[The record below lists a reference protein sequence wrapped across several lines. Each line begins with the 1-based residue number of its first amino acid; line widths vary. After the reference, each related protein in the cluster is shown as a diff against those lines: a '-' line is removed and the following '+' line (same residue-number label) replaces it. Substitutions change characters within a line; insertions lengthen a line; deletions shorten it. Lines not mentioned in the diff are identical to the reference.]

1 MRQVPEWGTIPRML
15 RDQAACRTSTIVVA
29 DGHARLRLRQLQ
41 RQAAEGA
48 RALIAMG
55 VQPRDRV
62 AIVAPNGL
70 RWVISAFAIWDTGA
84 AVIPLSSGVN
94 GTLARQLLQQAQV
107 SVLLACD
114 DTLLSA
120 LAETCGEPAAGRP
133 YAGLPDLR
141 TVVMLDEPP
150 TAGGTRE
157 TRRPGVLRLRN
168 FLARGAS
175 VAPRVAEQRA
185 LAVLPT
191 DKCEFLAPPGASGMA
206 ELTHAQLL
214 RVYSNWSETVTLREG
229 DRYLVITPFSHGF
242 GLNAGLL
249 ACVLRGATILAAPR
263 FAPVAVADLVEG
275 LQANV
280 LAGPPTLFNRLLDSL
295 RGRPRRALPLRV
307 AICENAAAPA
317 ELIRRLLA
325 ETAVQRVINAYG
337 LGEATVAY
345 PGRLPARGPDA
356 SAEPSA

>member
-1 MRQVPEWGTIPRML
+1 MPACTATAAVYDNWSAANCSRACRAQHLGVRRAQLQTAAGGLMRQVPEWGTIPRML

-29 DGHARLRLRQLQ
+29 DGHARLRL
-41 RQAAEGA
+41 
-48 RALIAMG
+48 
-55 VQPRDRV
+55 
-62 AIVAPNGL
+62 
-70 RWVISAFAIWDTGA
+70 S
-84 AVIPLSSGVN
+84 
-94 GTLARQLLQQAQV
+94 QLLQQAQV

-249 ACVLRGATILAAPR
+249 ACEIGRAHVLAAPR

-280 LAGPPTLFNRLLDSL
+280 LAGPPTLFYRLLDSL

-356 SAEPSA
+356 SA